1 MTENAKTVQR
11 HRQTHVWNTTNAGSS
26 GHGHGQ
32 TRDRSGGINRLGEN
46 GPSLGLGG
54 ICFTTVTKFI
64 CTKAK
69 QKQ

>member
-1 MTENAKTVQR
+1 MLRQYADTDKLTYGTRQMLGAVDTDMGRQEIGQEGSTV
-11 HRQTHVWNTTNAGSS
+11 W
-26 GHGHGQ
+26 
-32 TRDRSGGINRLGEN
+32 
-46 GPSLGLGG
+46 GPSLSLGG